1 MVFEEHKKGKI
12 SPAQILNQ
20 FIDGEE
26 QYREVAA
33 LFNASLQDSLNNE
46 EQKKAFS
53 ETVKKI
59 KKNSLE
65 VQSRNAKDI
74 GELQRIIREQSELA
88 NLRITLD

>member
-1 MVFEEHKKGKI
+1 M
-12 SPAQILNQ
+12 NQ

>member
-1 MVFEEHKKGKI
+1 M
-12 SPAQILNQ
+12 
-20 FIDGEE
+20 
-26 QYREVAA
+26 
-33 LFNASLQDSLNNE
+33 
-46 EQKKAFS
+46 
-53 ETVKKI
+53 KKI